1 MVQGCEQG
9 FFPHG
14 PPLWGAEHL
23 SPSSHCCDGSYAAS
37 PLPPSFAF
45 LYRGLWICRAL
56 YLILPRLWNPTAYQR
71 NGLENKTSLAQAA
84 GWQRSAENGFVVCE
98 NVENFRSC
106 ERSQC
111 GFESEV
117 TGWFLC
123 LTMGKGVP
131 CSGRDGPSTLPR
143 GSWPLPGR
151 PFAGR
156 KPRHGEAGF
165 SWWKSFPVDVY
176 SLCRTSPLRSWAETL
191 IKRSVTW
198 RLYTMW
204 KLVAVQTISVTV
216 QRQRTRCKK
225 KKQTTKKH
233 FAC

>member
-9 FFPHG
+9 SFPHG

-23 SPSSHCCDGSYAAS
+23 SPSSCRFNGSWAAS

-56 YLILPRLWNPTAYQR
+56 YLILPRLWNPPAYQR
-71 NGLENKTSLAQAA
+71 NGLENKISLAQAA
-84 GWQRSAENGFVVCE
+84 EWQRSAENRSVVCV

-111 GFESEV
+111 GCESEAYRL
-117 TGWFLC
+117 FLC
-123 LTMGKGVP
+123 LPMGKGIL
-131 CSGRDGPSTLPR
+131 CSGWDGPSMLPR
-143 GSWPLPGR
+143 GSRPLPAH
-151 PFAGR
+151 PFAGG

-176 SLCRTSPLRSWAETL
+176 SLCRTSPLRSWAQTL
-191 IKRSVTW
+191 IKQSVTW
-198 RLYTMW
+198 RLYTVW
-204 KLVAVQTISVTV
+204 KLVVIQTISVTV
-216 QRQRTRCKK
+216 QRQCTWYEKI
-225 KKQTTKKH
+225 KQTTKKH